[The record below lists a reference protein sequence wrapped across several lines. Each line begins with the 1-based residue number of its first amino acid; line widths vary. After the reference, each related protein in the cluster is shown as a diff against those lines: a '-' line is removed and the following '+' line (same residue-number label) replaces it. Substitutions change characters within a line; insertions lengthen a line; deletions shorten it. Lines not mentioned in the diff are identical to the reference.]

1 MDAKDQEIDRQ
12 TERVDDLK
20 RSIQKLKKQH
30 ESEIFES
37 KKSVGILQS
46 QLESLKAQKED
57 YNKSIEK
64 MKNKQ
69 LEAEQKAQ
77 LEVEMLEKDLTGLIR
92 QRADQLAN
100 KNVELEQIKTQMVQT
115 ERMLMDERRESSKL
129 RHQYDEE
136 KERRMNLL
144 KSHESSSESVQ
155 ALLSRLQL
163 QEREMK
169 GLETKLKESK
179 QAHEASA
186 KAHLQTVRVLK
197 DAKRLERKELTEK
210 CEALETELSK
220 CRRQVNALKS
230 SDAKLEKLQMELS
243 SANHS
248 LHVERSMLA
257 TKEDALNAIK
267 KTLESTLEAN
277 KSTEEELYQKCE
289 ELAAS

>member
-77 LEVEMLEKDLTGLIR
+77 LEVETLEKDLTGLIR

-129 RHQYDEE
+129 RHLYDEE

-144 KSHESSSESVQ
+144 KRGEISARSVS
-155 ALLSRLQL
+155 L
-163 QEREMK
+163 
-169 GLETKLKESK
+169 
-179 QAHEASA
+179 
-186 KAHLQTVRVLK
+186 
-197 DAKRLERKELTEK
+197 
-210 CEALETELSK
+210 CLSK
-220 CRRQVNALKS
+220 SLIFPLW
-230 SDAKLEKLQMELS
+230 AKTQLP
-243 SANHS
+243 N
-248 LHVERSMLA
+248 
-257 TKEDALNAIK
+257 
-267 KTLESTLEAN
+267 
-277 KSTEEELYQKCE
+277 
-289 ELAAS
+289 